1 MYLFPQINGQ
11 DVSQASHERVVA
23 IIRQSGDLVSMTVV
37 TVVQQSAAT
46 LPSTEKPQLINR
58 QCATLPRKLSTKK
71 GTLKTKYFKMQLN
84 GYNHFSF
91 FITKHEIKFS
101 KKKVSNR
108 AQGMHVLDPLYP
120 TLIKDK
126 TF

>member
-1 MYLFPQINGQ
+1 MPYECSYTFCLLITYFLQINGQ
-11 DVSQASHERVVA
+11 DVSQASHERVVT

-71 GTLKTKYFKMQLN
+71 GIINLAFLN
-84 GYNHFSF
+84 AP
-91 FITKHEIKFS
+91 I
-101 KKKVSNR
+101 
-108 AQGMHVLDPLYP
+108 
-120 TLIKDK
+120 
-126 TF
+126 